1 MLARMLSWLVLL
13 ARSDPAKDVE
23 ILVSPSGGGGS
34 IESASA
40 VLSTARDANWAPFA
54 LRRAVLAVAP

>member
-23 ILVSPSGGGGS
+23 ILVLAQRGCGS
-34 IESASA
+34 IESAS
-40 VLSTARDANWAPFA
+40 VLSTARDAKMGAFRPST
-54 LRRAVLAVAP
+54 VLAVAP